1 MKILFYKFGGA
12 DRWADVTAAFPGH
25 EFVYASDAKSAAA
38 EIQEAEVMILEGGG
52 IEPELLEQA
61 TSLRWLQVA
70 SAGVEHIAN
79 LDLFRSGR
87 VTVTNIRVLLG
98 THVAETAVALLTGL
112 TRGVAHAAVRQQEHR
127 WDRDYGYDELT
138 DKRALVVGTGGIGR
152 AVAKRY
158 CGLEMKVVGVDI
170 VNAEPDDYVS
180 VIHPIS
186 DLLDV
191 LPTTDVVTV
200 CCPYTPETHH
210 LIDEQAL
217 AALPDDAYVINVSRG
232 KVVDTSALV
241 RSLRDG
247 RLRGA
252 GLDVVEEEPLASSSE
267 IWDAPNLILTPH
279 IAGMSPRRAERVDA
293 FIIDNMERYLRGDA
307 LLNVVDAAVGY

>member
-25 EFVYASDAKSAAA
+25 EFVYVSDAKSAAA
-38 EIQEAEVMILEGGG
+38 EIPEAEVMILEGAG

-70 SAGVEHIAN
+70 SAGVEHLAN

-112 TRGVAHAAVRQQEHR
+112 TRGVAHAAVRQREHR
-127 WDRDYGYDELT
+127 WDREYGYDELT

-158 CGLEMKVVGVDI
+158 RGLEMKVVGVDI
-170 VNAEPDDYVS
+170 VNAEPDEHVS
-180 VIHPIS
+180 VVHPVS
-186 DLLDV
+186 DLLDL
-191 LPTTDVVTV
+191 LPATDVVTV
-200 CCPYTPETHH
+200 CCPHTPETHH
-210 LIDEQAL
+210 LIDERAL

-267 IWDAPNLILTPH
+267 IWDAPNLIITPH
-279 IAGMSPRRAERVDA
+279 IAGMSPRRAERVNA
-293 FIIDNMERYLRGDA
+293 FIVENMERYLRGDA
-307 LLNVVDAAVGY
+307 LLNVVNTTAGY